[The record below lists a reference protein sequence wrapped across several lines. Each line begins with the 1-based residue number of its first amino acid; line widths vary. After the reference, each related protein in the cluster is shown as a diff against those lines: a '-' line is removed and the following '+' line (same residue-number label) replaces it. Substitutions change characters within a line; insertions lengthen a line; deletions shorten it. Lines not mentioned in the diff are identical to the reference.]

1 MKSSR
6 IIKSNL
12 ENLFIVVKT
21 EVIEKSTSMLASG
34 AIDIESYD
42 IDTYKLPTTLL
53 IASLKQ
59 IIAETKLTAK
69 QLEDIENLMN
79 V

>member
-12 ENLFIVVKT
+12 ENLFIVVQT

-34 AIDIESYD
+34 AIDIE
-42 IDTYKLPTTLL
+42 
-53 IASLKQ
+53 
-59 IIAETKLTAK
+59 
-69 QLEDIENLMN
+69 
-79 V
+79 

>member
-12 ENLFIVVKT
+12 ENLFIVVQT

>member
-1 MKSSR
+1 
-6 IIKSNL
+6 
-12 ENLFIVVKT
+12 
-21 EVIEKSTSMLASG
+21 MLASG